1 MNFQSHNSGGGS
13 NVDESG
19 RESRIPLRFVIE
31 VCGFNRYGKF
41 FTERTETTDV
51 SRRGCR
57 FQLHTEILPE
67 TVVAIRVVRKDEVKS
82 VTSPVLFQ
90 VAHTESVRD
99 GWAAGAAT
107 LQAGDVWS
115 VDFAALDGSRVGPT
129 K

>member
-1 MNFQSHNSGGGS
+1 MTFQSHNSGGGGD
-13 NVDESG
+13 VDEPG

-31 VCGFNRYGKF
+31 VCGFDRYGKF

-67 TVVAIRVVRKDEVKS
+67 TVVAIRVVRKDDVKS

-99 GWAAGAAT
+99 GCSAEAAT

-115 VDFAALDGSRVGPT
+115 VDFAALDGTRVGPA

>member
-1 MNFQSHNSGGGS
+1 MNSQSHNSSGGS
-13 NVDESG
+13 GVGESK
-19 RESRIPLRFVIE
+19 RESRIALRFVIE
-31 VCGFNRYGKF
+31 ICGFDRYGKF
-41 FTERTETTDV
+41 FTERSETTDV

-67 TVVAIRVVRKDEVKS
+67 TVVAIRVVRKDGVKS
-82 VTSPVLFQ
+82 VSSPVLFQ
-90 VAHTESVRD
+90 VARTESMRD

-115 VDFAALDGSRVGPT
+115 VDFATLDGARVGPT

>member
-1 MNFQSHNSGGGS
+1 MNFHSHNSGGDRG
-13 NVDESG
+13 VDEPK

-31 VCGFNRYGKF
+31 VCGFDRFGKF

-67 TVVAIRVVRKDEVKS
+67 TVVAIRVVRKDQVKS

-90 VAHTESVRD
+90 VAHTASVSD
-99 GWAAGAAT
+99 GWTAGAAT

-115 VDFAALDGSRVGPT
+115 VDFAALDGARVVPT

>member
-13 NVDESG
+13 NVDEPG

-90 VAHTESVRD
+90 VARTESVRD

-107 LQAGDVWS
+107 LQAGDVWA
-115 VDFAALDGSRVGPT
+115 VDFAALDGARVGPT

>member
-13 NVDESG
+13 NVDEPG

-41 FTERTETTDV
+41 FTERTETSDV

-57 FQLHTEILPE
+57 FQLHQEILPE
-67 TVVAIRVVRKDEVKS
+67 TVVAIRVVRKDELRT

-90 VAHTESVRD
+90 VAHTRTVSD
-99 GWAAGAAT
+99 GWTAGAAT
-107 LQAGDVWS
+107 LQTGDVWS
-115 VDFAALDGSRVGPT
+115 VDFSALDV
-129 K
+129 

>member
-1 MNFQSHNSGGGS
+1 M
-13 NVDESG
+13 
-19 RESRIPLRFVIE
+19 IE
-31 VCGFNRYGKF
+31 VCGFDRYGKF

-67 TVVAIRVVRKDEVKS
+67 TVVAIRVVRKDHVKS

-90 VAHTESVRD
+90 VARTETVND

-115 VDFAALDGSRVGPT
+115 VDFAALDGARMGPA